1 LHWTVDNATVVRTSN
16 DYDRWHQHEKSDE
29 GFHYFMAPFYYGN
42 ETKGI
47 RQRPRAPNAP

>member
-1 LHWTVDNATVVRTSN
+1 MVVGTSD

-47 RQRPRAPNAP
+47 RQRPRAPNVP